1 MKRKTTGVF
10 VPALVTLL
18 ASVVLA
24 QVNFAGTWVFDPK
37 QSQGVP
43 DGVGMTMVV
52 KQTGNRVEIETDI
65 TTPQGA
71 QKIADLYILDG
82 KETDYK
88 PPVMGPGT
96 GKGRRTSTWTADRKG
111 FDVIEKATI
120 DSPDGQGTISATRKW
135 TLSADGKTLTMDVA
149 MTSAE
154 GERVS
159 KRIFTKK
166 S

>member
-1 MKRKTTGVF
+1 MKKKTTGLF
-10 VPALVTLL
+10 VAALL
-18 ASVVLA
+18 ALWAGAVLA
-24 QVNFAGTWVFDPK
+24 QANFAGTWVFDPK

-52 KQTGNRVEIETDI
+52 KQTANRVEIETDI
-65 TTPQGA
+65 TTPDGQ

-111 FDVIEKATI
+111 FDVTEKATI
-120 DSPDGQGTISATRKW
+120 DGPDGPMTVSATRKW
-135 TLSADGKTLTMDVA
+135 TLSADGRTLTMDVA
-149 MTSAE
+149 MTSPE

>member
-1 MKRKTTGVF
+1 MKKKTTGLF
-10 VPALVTLL
+10 VAALLTLS
-18 ASVVLA
+18 AGAVLA
-24 QVNFAGTWVFDPK
+24 QANFAGTWVLDPK

-65 TTPQGA
+65 TTSQGQ

-88 PPVMGPGT
+88 PPVMGPGA
-96 GKGRRTSTWTADRKG
+96 GKGRRTSTWTADRNG
-111 FDVIEKATI
+111 FDVTEKATI
-120 DSPDGQGTISATRKW
+120 DGPDGPATVTATRKW
-135 TLSADGKTLTMDVA
+135 SLSADGKTLTMDVA
-149 MTSAE
+149 MTSPE

>member
-1 MKRKTTGVF
+1 MKKKTTGLF
-10 VPALVTLL
+10 AAALL
-18 ASVVLA
+18 ALWPGAVLA
-24 QVNFAGTWVFDPK
+24 QANFAGTWVFDPK

-43 DGVGMTMVV
+43 EGVGMTMVV
-52 KQTGNRVEIETDI
+52 KHTADRVEIETDI
-65 TTPQGA
+65 TTPDGQ
-71 QKIADLYILDG
+71 QKVADLYILDG

-96 GKGRRTSTWTADRKG
+96 GKGRRTSTWRADRKG
-111 FDVIEKATI
+111 FDVTEKATI
-120 DSPDGQGTISATRKW
+120 DGPDGPVTVSATRKW

-149 MTSAE
+149 MTTPE